1 MYRAATWTVAA
12 LLGAL
17 LLALVFTLGWASSE
31 NAGGSETRDTALDS
45 DSIGESDINF
55 RTLDDIVRILKED
68 YLGQEFLDDDA
79 LYEAAINGLL
89 DSLADTGTFYIDPIT
104 YQIAPDASGTYEGI
118 GAGVSQLGN
127 EIVIMQTF
135 PGSGAEMA
143 GVLAGDVILAVDGE
157 STAGWPLDKA
167 VLRIR
172 GPEGTQVTVTVR
184 HLDGT
189 EESIIVI
196 RNQVRVE
203 SITTIPPGGVL
214 RDAAGNDVSDL
225 AYLRIF
231 RFNLRTPEEVEAVV
245 REAEASGKV
254 GLIIDVRGNP
264 GGLLNETVAT
274 ADLFLAEG
282 TILIELD
289 QDGNERFFNAT
300 QRGAALNIPIVI
312 LQDESS
318 ASGAEVLAA
327 ALRDN
332 DRAIIMGETSFGK
345 GTVNS
350 PRELRD
356 GGALF
361 VTIGRWLTPNGIQIE
376 GVGISPDVEVTPG
389 PFDPLYDPLA
399 DVQIHRAIEHL
410 LSLRVSEEPA
420 LFPATP

>member
-1 MYRAATWTVAA
+1 MYRSATWTVAA

-17 LLALVFTLGWASSE
+17 ILALVFTLGWASSGDE
-31 NAGGSETRDTALDS
+31 GGSETRDIARDT
-45 DSIGESDINF
+45 DSIGESDIDF

-68 YLGQEFLDDDA
+68 YLGQEFLDDEA
-79 LYEAAINGLL
+79 LYEAAINGLI

-143 GVLAGDVILAVDGE
+143 GVLAGDVILEVDGE

-172 GPEGTQVTVTVR
+172 GPEGTEVTVTVR

-189 EESIIVI
+189 EESIVVI
-196 RNQVRVE
+196 RNQVKVE

-214 RDAAGNDVSDL
+214 RDAAGNDVNDL
-225 AYLRIF
+225 AYVRIF
-231 RFNLRTPEEVEAVV
+231 RFNLRTPEEVEQVV
-245 REAEASGKV
+245 REAEASGKA

-289 QDGNERFFNAT
+289 QDGNERFFNAS
-300 QRGAALNIPIVI
+300 QGGAALNIPIVI

-410 LSLRVSEEPA
+410 LSLQVSEEPA